1 MDALKTQ
8 SNTRVLRAGPVR
20 MKFADGELRY
30 LRVGDKEIIRRIY
43 YAVRV
48 ASWDTPMP
56 KFSRVVIDAKEDS
69 FDIRMDAVCRREDCD
84 FEWSGRIRG
93 AEDGTIAFEIDGKA
107 NATFETPR
115 IGFCV
120 LYGSEAVAGQA
131 FKLTHADGTTTSD
144 AFPHLVKPILVAEY
158 HRTLDYVTDSGI
170 EVTVDTHD
178 SPMRMEDQRNFGD
191 NSFKSFTDNQFGDEQ
206 ADAGARA
213 NEKLTLTVHAEEPV
227 STSPAGPIAVAVN
240 PGEEAFVIPR
250 IEIGTDTPFVDY
262 SRPSRNRDDYKSLE
276 KVTFGVIPGAHLYD
290 NDTYMENCPAIVPEV
305 TTLRSF
311 ASCSSIRIDPIS
323 MKAPYPTADMKLEGG
338 EALAAAWC
346 ARMVKYL
353 ALAKVDEAAFDIEE
367 VRARN
372 VLEALAAHA
381 GRTLVP
387 SDVDFHEAVDA
398 FGVIVDD
405 GCKIWVINKTLD
417 PQRVVLSGVAES
429 EVSLAPLE
437 VRVIG

>member
-1 MDALKTQ
+1 MDALNTQ
-8 SNTRVLRAGPVR
+8 SNTKVLCAGPVR

-56 KFSRVVIDAKEDS
+56 KFSRVEIDAEENR

-84 FEWSGRIRG
+84 FEWKGRITG
-93 AEDGTIAFEIDGKA
+93 AEDGTITFEIEGKA

-131 FKLTHADGTTTSD
+131 FELAHADGTTTSD
-144 AFPHLVKPILVAEY
+144 AFPHPVKPTLVAEY
-158 HRTLDYVTDSGI
+158 HRTLGYVTGSGI

-191 NSFKSFTDNQFGDEQ
+191 NSFKSFTDNQFGDGQ
-206 ADAGARA
+206 ADAGTRA
-213 NEKLTLTVHAEEPV
+213 SEKLTLTVRAEEPV
-227 STSPAGPIAVAVN
+227 SASPSGPIAVAVN
-240 PGEEAFVIPR
+240 PGAEAFVIPR

-262 SRPSRNRDDYKSLE
+262 SRPSRNRDDYKLLE

-305 TTLRSF
+305 ATLRSF

-338 EALAAAWC
+338 EALATAWC

-367 VRARN
+367 AAAQDVVKSIAA
-372 VLEALAAHA
+372 LE
-381 GRTLVP
+381 GKTLVP
-387 SDVDFHEAVDA
+387 SDIGPHEVVDS
-398 FGVIVDD
+398 FGVLVDD
-405 GCKIWVINKTLD
+405 GCRIWVINKTLD
-417 PQRVVLSGVAES
+417 TQQVVLSGLAES

-437 VRVIG
+437 VRVFG